1 MNIAIMQ
8 PYFFPY
14 IGYFQL
20 IAAVDQFVVYD
31 DVQWIKGGWIN
42 RNRIQ
47 IRGQPHF
54 ITIPVSAEGN
64 LKPICERQLAPSF
77 PDSAKKIISQLMDAY
92 RQAPHFEPVRNL
104 VSRCLAYETQNV
116 SELVIHSLQEVCR
129 FLGILTPFL
138 RSSDL
143 PRTELRGVERVIQIV
158 RHCGGDVYTNPIGGQ
173 ELYTSDRFAAG
184 GLTLRF
190 LKTQD
195 ISYRQFRVPFVPAL
209 SIVDVLMFNSP
220 AEVQSLLRKF
230 ELVHEP

>member
-20 IAAVDQFVVYD
+20 IAAVDQFVIYD

-64 LKPICERQLAPSF
+64 LRPICERQLATSF
-77 PDSAKKIISQLMDAY
+77 QEAAKKIVSQLSDAY
-92 RQAPHFEPVRNL
+92 RPAPYFDPVRSL
-104 VSRCLAYETQNV
+104 VSRCLAFETRNV
-116 SELVIHSLQEVCR
+116 SELVVHSLREVCEYI
-129 FLGILTPFL
+129 GVSTPFL

-143 PRTELRGVERVIQIV
+143 PRTDLRGVERVIQIV
-158 RHCGGDVYTNPIGGQ
+158 RHCGGDVYINPIGGQ
-173 ELYTSDRFAAG
+173 ELYTGDRFATD

-195 ISYRQFRVPFVPAL
+195 ISYRQFRVPFVPSL